1 MKIAILSDVHGNFEA
16 LHAVLTVL
24 KERSITK
31 IINLGD
37 TIGYGPDPIRCLE
50 YFMYI
55 AGKEVSLSE
64 EDKEFLAPFSTDVL
78 MGNHD
83 SACVGFSDM
92 SYFNEHALQAII
104 WTRKQLTDSH
114 EMYIKNLPMSYKW
127 DSYYFYHST
136 PEDAE
141 KWYYLDSVP
150 MAREYFKKSEREVVF
165 VGHTHKLYLFIYNN
179 ANGKVSGAYPQK
191 SVWNIDP
198 NYRYIVN
205 PGSVG
210 QPRDGNYMASFM
222 ILDTVTKELTV
233 ERADYDVKTTQAKMM
248 QARLPYVLAER
259 LALGV

>member
-1 MKIAILSDVHGNFEA
+1 MKIAVLSDVHGNFEA
-16 LHAVLTVL
+16 LQSVLAFL
-24 KERSITK
+24 KERSINK

-50 YFMYI
+50 YFMYMS
-55 AGKEVSLSE
+55 GKNADITDDEKEYLSS
-64 EDKEFLAPFSTDVL
+64 FSADVL

-83 SACVGFSDM
+83 AACVGFSDM
-92 SYFNEHALQAII
+92 SYFNEHAMQAII
-104 WTRKQLTDSH
+104 WTRGQLQDSH
-114 EMYIKNLPMSYKW
+114 AMFIKNLPYQYRW
-127 DSYYFYHST
+127 DTYYFYHAT
-136 PEDAE
+136 PEDVE

-150 MAREYFKKSEREVVF
+150 MAREYFKKAEREIIF

-198 NYRYIVN
+198 NYRYIIN

-222 ILDTVTKELTV
+222 IIDTVTKELTI
-233 ERADYDVKTTQAKMM
+233 ERVDYDVKTTQAKMM
-248 QARLPYVLAER
+248 QAKLPYVLAER